1 MMLIAS
7 IYCAFS
13 KHMIAV
19 SSYYTPEAVL
29 NAFIFIFYSTQR
41 GTDLQSQFPDK
52 HTEGA
57 GI

>member
-1 MMLIAS
+1 
-7 IYCAFS
+7 
-13 KHMIAV
+13 MIAV